1 MPYRRSDPVT
11 GGIQVA
17 VLRTVLT
24 VLFAIDCVVMIVLIL
39 MQQGKNEG
47 LGALAG
53 MSMNNDTYWSKNKG
67 RSEEG
72 RLIRITRILAIVFV
86 ALAIILNINF

>member
-1 MPYRRSDPVT
+1 MV
-11 GGIQVA
+11 
-17 VLRTVLT
+17 VLRTILT
-24 VLFAIDCVVMIVLIL
+24 VLFVIDCVAMIVLIL

-53 MSMNNDTYWSKNKG
+53 MSMNNETYWSKNKG

-72 RLIRITRILAIVFV
+72 RLIRITRILVIVFI
-86 ALAIILNINF
+86 ALAVILNIGF

>member
-1 MPYRRSDPVT
+1 MS
-11 GGIQVA
+11 A
-17 VLRTVLT
+17 LRTILT

-53 MSMNNDTYWSKNKG
+53 MSMNTDTYWSKNKG

-72 RLIRITRILAIVFV
+72 RLIRLTRILAIVFV
-86 ALAIILNINF
+86 ALAVILNLNF

>member
-1 MPYRRSDPVT
+1 MT
-11 GGIQVA
+11 GGVHVGA
-17 VLRTVLT
+17 LRTVIT
-24 VLFAIDCVVMIVLIL
+24 ILFAIDCVVMIILIL

-53 MSMNNDTYWSKNKG
+53 MSMSNDTYWSKNKG

-72 RLIRITRILAIVFV
+72 RLIRITRILAIAFI
-86 ALAIILNINF
+86 ALAVILNLNF

>member
-1 MPYRRSDPVT
+1 MAALKV
-11 GGIQVA
+11 
-17 VLRTVLT
+17 VLT
-24 VLFAIDCVVMIVLIL
+24 VLFLLDCVAMVVLIL

-53 MSMNNDTYWSKNKG
+53 FNTNSDTYWSKNKG

-72 RLIRITRILAIVFV
+72 RLIRLTRILIVVFI
-86 ALAIILNINF
+86 ALAIILNIGF

>member
-1 MPYRRSDPVT
+1 M
-11 GGIQVA
+11 A
-17 VLRTVLT
+17 ALRVVLT
-24 VLFAIDCVVMIVLIL
+24 VLFIIDCIVMIVVIL

-53 MSMNNDTYWSKNKG
+53 MSYNNDTYWSKNKG

-72 RLIRITRILAIVFV
+72 RMVAITRILVIIFI
-86 ALAIILNINF
+86 ALAIILNIGF

>member
-1 MPYRRSDPVT
+1 MS
-11 GGIQVA
+11 A
-17 VLRTVLT
+17 LRTVLT
-24 VLFAIDCVVMIVLIL
+24 VLFAIDCVAMIVLIL

-72 RLIRITRILAIVFV
+72 RLIRLTRILAIVFI
-86 ALAIILNINF
+86 ALAVLLNLNF

>member
-1 MPYRRSDPVT
+1 MT
-11 GGIQVA
+11 A
-17 VLRTVLT
+17 LRTVLT
-24 VLFAIDCVVMIVLIL
+24 VLFIIDCVVMIVLIL

-72 RLIRITRILAIVFV
+72 RLIRITRILVIVFV
-86 ALAIILNINF
+86 ALAIILNIGF

>member
-1 MPYRRSDPVT
+1 VS
-11 GGIQVA
+11 A
-17 VLRTVLT
+17 LRTILT
-24 VLFAIDCVVMIVLIL
+24 ILFAVDCVVMIILIL

-72 RLIRITRILAIVFV
+72 RLIRLTRILAIVFI
-86 ALAIILNINF
+86 ALAVLLNLNF

>member
-1 MPYRRSDPVT
+1 MAALHT
-11 GGIQVA
+11 I
-17 VLRTVLT
+17 LI
-24 VLFAIDCVVMIVLIL
+24 VLFVIDCIAMIVLIL

-53 MSMNNDTYWSKNKG
+53 MNNTNSDTYWNKNKG

-72 RLIRITRILAIVFV
+72 RLIRITRILVIVFIV
-86 ALAIILNINF
+86 LAVLLNRF

>member
-1 MPYRRSDPVT
+1 MTALKV
-11 GGIQVA
+11 
-17 VLRTVLT
+17 VLT
-24 VLFAIDCVVMIVLIL
+24 VLFIIDCVAMIVLIL

-53 MSMNNDTYWSKNKG
+53 FNANSDTYWSKNKG

-72 RLIRITRILAIVFV
+72 RMIRLTRILVIVFV
-86 ALAIILNINF
+86 ALAIILNIGF

>member
-1 MPYRRSDPVT
+1 MT
-11 GGIQVA
+11 A
-17 VLRTVLT
+17 LRTVLT
-24 VLFAIDCVVMIVLIL
+24 VLFFIDCIVMIVLIL

-53 MSMNNDTYWSKNKG
+53 MSTNSDTYWSKNKG

-72 RLIRITRILAIVFV
+72 RLVRLTRILVIVFI
-86 ALAIILNINF
+86 ALAIILNIGF

>member
-1 MPYRRSDPVT
+1 MAALN
-11 GGIQVA
+11 I
-17 VLRTVLT
+17 VLT
-24 VLFAIDCVVMIVLIL
+24 VLFIIDCVVLIVLIL

-53 MSMNNDTYWSKNKG
+53 MSMNNDTYWSKNKA

-72 RLIRITRILAIVFV
+72 RMIRMTRILVVAFIV
-86 ALAIILNINF
+86 LAILLNINF